1 MHTDDIVPSGR
12 KVILGVAAAIGLA
25 IGSLA
30 YYFHVIQTRS
40 ALTEIRHQLTLIAGL
55 KVREIAHWRDSYL
68 RHAEGVRNDV
78 YAMQRARRVAAGE
91 ASAAERAEFGTWMN
105 VLCRRTR
112 CASAALV
119 RPSGEVALV
128 AGQPLWS
135 AQRSTLLAA
144 EVLRNGDI
152 TFHDFDRESP
162 NYPVFLSLGI
172 PISAGEAP
180 QAGVLLLGIDPN
192 EYLYPLVQLWPT
204 PSRTA
209 ETLLVR
215 ADGDE
220 VVYLNE
226 LRHQPG
232 AALKLRVPLSRSAI
246 AAVRGL
252 QGERGVLEAIDYRSV
267 PVLAAV
273 QPIPGTRWLMVAKMD
288 LAEVYAPIRESSMWL
303 GALTGSLLLALGGI
317 TAFLWRRQQSKF
329 YQERY
334 QAELKYRAL
343 RGHLD
348 YLSRYANDIVLLTDE
363 SGKILEANDRAV
375 SAYGYSAEELTQK
388 NLRDLCHPQELSRFD
403 GIRRMIEERTSLIFE
418 TVHQR
423 RDGGAIPVEV
433 SARIILVDGKP
444 FQQSIIR
451 DISER
456 KAIAR
461 KLQQTLE
468 TMQAV
473 IEASPAGIV
482 TLTPEGEVILWSKA
496 AERIFGWSGEEVT
509 GKPLPVIPPE
519 KEEEFRW
526 MRRRILEG
534 ETLSGIEIETQ
545 KKDGTPITVL
555 LSAAPLR
562 NQEGKAEGITS
573 VFMDATEQRAL
584 EREKRLF
591 ADTLAASLNEIYMF
605 DAETLKFQYVNRG
618 ALNNL
623 GYTLDEM
630 RNMTPLDIKPE
641 FSPEAFMALLE
652 PLRTGEESV
661 CVFESHHRRKDGS
674 LYPVEVHLQLFEQG
688 RDRVFLAVI
697 QDITERKRMQ
707 QERNKLE
714 EQLLQAQKM
723 ESVGRLAGG
732 VAHDFNNHLT
742 VINGYCELLL
752 RQLSPDDPLRTF
764 LEDIRSAGEKA
775 ADLTRQLLAFSRKQ
789 IIEPRPVNLNDVVR
803 ETERMLRRL
812 IGEDIEI
819 VTALDASL
827 GAVMADPTQLH
838 QVLMNLAVNARD
850 AMPSGGRLILETL
863 NVQLDQSYSRTHPE
877 VKPGQYALLSVT
889 DTGVGMSEEAKLHI
903 FEPFYTTKPKGTGTG
918 LGLSTVYGIVR
929 QMGGWIWVYSEE
941 GKGTTF
947 KIYFPLEDA
956 RCVAPQTRFGE
967 AKVARGTET
976 VLVVED
982 QPEVRKLVVEVLQG
996 YGYRT
1001 LEAASGAEGL
1011 TASETYSG
1019 PIHLLVTDV
1028 VMPGMTGRD
1037 LAESLAKTRPEMK
1050 VLYTS
1055 GYTANVIAHQGVIK
1069 PGVAYLPKPFT
1080 PVQLAAKVRE
1090 VLGEPDYAQTVLVV
1104 DRDAGARGLIQH
1116 FLRQA
1121 GYHVL
1126 EADCGEAGLRAIKE
1140 HDVRVVVLAAAT
1152 PRGGDIEAVRVMM
1165 GLQPGLKV
1173 ALLASMAGPELR
1185 EALQRCGAHGVLQKP
1200 VDPGSLLRLV
1210 QRLVSR

>member
-1 MHTDDIVPSGR
+1 MHTDELVPSGR
-12 KVILGVAAAIGLA
+12 KVILGVAVALSAAVGA
-25 IGSLA
+25 LA

-40 ALTEIRHQLTLIAGL
+40 TLAEVRHQLTLIADL
-55 KVREIAHWRDSYL
+55 KAREIAHWRDTYL
-68 RHAEGVRNDV
+68 RHAVGVQDDSF
-78 YAMQRARRVAAGE
+78 AMRAARRVVAGE
-91 ASAAERAEFGTWMN
+91 ASPAERAEFQTWLGS
-105 VLCRRTR
+105 LCRRTR
-112 CASAALV
+112 CASAVLV
-119 RPSGEVALV
+119 RPAGDVALA
-128 AGQPLWS
+128 AGQQLWTT
-135 AQRSTLLAA
+135 AYSTRLAI
-144 EVLRNGDI
+144 EVLRKGEI
-152 TFHDFDRESP
+152 TFLDFDRESP
-162 NYPVFLSLGI
+162 TLPIFLALGI
-172 PISAGEAP
+172 PVPVGERSK
-180 QAGVLLLGIDPN
+180 AGVLLLGIDPN
-192 EYLYPLVQLWPT
+192 EYLYPLIQLWPV
-204 PSRTA
+204 PSPSA

-220 VVYLNE
+220 VLYLNE
-226 LRHQPG
+226 LRHQAD
-232 AALKLRVPLSRSAI
+232 AALKLRIPRSRGEI
-246 AAVRGL
+246 AAVRGI
-252 QGERGVLEAIDYRSV
+252 QGERGVLEAIDYRNV
-267 PVLAAV
+267 PILAAL
-273 QPIPGTRWLMVAKMD
+273 QPIPGTRWLMVAKVD
-288 LAEVYAPIRESSMWL
+288 LAEVYAPIRESSLWL
-303 GALTGSLLLALGGI
+303 GALTGSLLLALAGI
-317 TAFLWRRQQSKF
+317 TAFFWRRQQSKY

-363 SGKILEANDRAV
+363 SGKILEANDRAI
-375 SAYGYSAEELTQK
+375 SAYGYSADEITQK
-388 NLRDLCHPQELSRFD
+388 NLRELCHPQELSRFD
-403 GIRRMIEERTSLIFE
+403 EIRKIIQERTSLIYE
-418 TVHQR
+418 TIHQR
-423 RDGGAIPVEV
+423 RDGSVIPVEV

-468 TMQAV
+468 TFQAV

-482 TLTPEGEVILWSKA
+482 TLTPAGEVTLWSKA
-496 AERIFGWSGEEVT
+496 AERIFGWSAEEVM

-519 KEEEFRW
+519 KEEEFRQ
-526 MRRRILEG
+526 MRKRILEG
-534 ETLSGIEIETQ
+534 ETLFGIEIESE

-555 LSAAPLR
+555 MSTAPLR
-562 NQEGKAEGITS
+562 NHEGKAEGITS
-573 VFMDATEQRAL
+573 VFMDVTEQRVL

-591 ADTLAASLNEIYMF
+591 ADTLAASLNEIYLF
-605 DAETLKFQYVNRG
+605 DANTLKFQYVNRG

-623 GYTLDEM
+623 GYTLDEI

-641 FSPEAFMALLE
+641 FSPEAFAALLQ

-661 CVFESHHRRKDGS
+661 CVFETHHRRKDGS

-688 RDRVFLAVI
+688 SDRVFLAVI

-752 RQLSPDDPLRTF
+752 RQLRPGDPLRTP
-764 LEDIRSAGEKA
+764 LEDIRAAGERA

-789 IIEPRPVNLNDVVR
+789 LIEPRPVNLNDVVK

-819 VTALDASL
+819 VTELDPNL
-827 GAVMADPTQLH
+827 GTVMADPAQLS

-850 AMPSGGRLILETL
+850 AMPSGGCLTIETL
-863 NVQLDQSYSRTHPE
+863 NIHLDQSYSRTHPE

-903 FEPFYTTKPKGTGTG
+903 FEPFYTTKPKGAGTG

-929 QMGGWIWVYSEE
+929 QMGGWIWVYSEA

-947 KIYFPLEDA
+947 KIYFPLENA
-956 RCVAPQTRFGE
+956 RCAEPLAGVGE

-982 QPEVRKLVVEVLQG
+982 QAEVRKLVVEVLQT

-1011 TASETYSG
+1011 EASKMYAG

-1037 LAESLAKTRPEMK
+1037 LAERLAETRPEMK

-1055 GYTANVIAHQGVIK
+1055 GYTANVIAHQGVIE

-1090 VLGEPDYAQTVLVV
+1090 VLGEPQLVQTVLVV

-1140 HDVRVVVLAAAT
+1140 HNVSVVVLAAAE
-1152 PRGGDIEAVRVMM
+1152 PRGGDVEAVRVMM
-1165 GLQPGLKV
+1165 SLQPGLKV
-1173 ALLASMAGPELR
+1173 ALLASIAGPELR
-1185 EALQRCGAHGVLQKP
+1185 ETLQRCGAHGVLQKP

-1210 QRLVSR
+1210 QRLMSH